1 MGHVDNKLQTFFFF
15 YKQLIGGLLGQVSAN
30 HSSWYCGK
38 QRKSEITSPEH
49 SSVLPSGLSG
59 SSLTAN
65 DI

>member
-1 MGHVDNKLQTFFFF
+1 MHGSCGQQIAPTFF
-15 YKQLIGGLLGQVSAN
+15 YKQLTRGLLGHVSTN

-38 QRKSEITSPEH
+38 QRKSEITLLEH